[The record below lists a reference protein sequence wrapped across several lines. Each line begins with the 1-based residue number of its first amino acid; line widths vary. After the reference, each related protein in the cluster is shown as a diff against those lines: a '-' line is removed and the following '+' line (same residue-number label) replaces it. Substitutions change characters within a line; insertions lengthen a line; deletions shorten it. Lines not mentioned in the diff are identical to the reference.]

1 VFSGSPIPS
10 TAPTL
15 PPDVANVPPLPKKLT
30 LRQRWDR
37 FPSTLPLWVMLL
49 LITALGGFFRFWR
62 LSYQTY
68 WTDESS
74 TISKIRGT
82 FDYMLMRLSDQ
93 GFPPGWYSGLRWWCL
108 WFENMTHSGAVGFS
122 PLVTRSLTAILGTL
136 TVPAMYFLG
145 RQFTDRKGALL
156 VMLLTAVNPYFI
168 YYSRDIKMYP
178 AMWFFV
184 VLNMALFFKW
194 QTSHKHLI
202 WFPLFVLT
210 GFLMTAMQS
219 MAWFIVGLQFLF
231 LLTRPRLKGL
241 DGPLWLVGV
250 GFMAALPAYWYT
262 HRNEWVGRVVDQGS
276 DGGLA
281 WIPHYTDMSW
291 KTLAGLPTAHLLGY
305 AWPVYPG
312 DLHIER
318 VNKWIYAIFHPF
330 NTAYPADMD
339 KADWL
344 RIKDWFD
351 MGGMDFDKHLATRSW
366 QWMADAQ
373 LYVALAFFAI
383 LLLGL
388 IPWRGIRL
396 SPERLESVTQRRWW
410 WVAAWILVPT
420 TVLALTW
427 IPETSPWHDSI
438 WRSFDPPQIWEP
450 RYLGM
455 IVPAW
460 ILWMAASLRRLP
472 TWPVRT
478 LAILFAVAACGFSA
492 LSNHLL
498 LRNTPF
504 QQPAA
509 IAMRYYDPKHK
520 ESLAVGTPATA
531 YPQESEEI
539 TYTIAAGDRPSTEW
553 DPIISGDRW
562 RSSLYGPAESVAF
575 VTLMHNLPSVKTIIL
590 TDRYGDLTDPKDP
603 LSNDSVAK
611 RLGPQWKLAEEQ
623 TYRWHYEWRFY
634 IFHVW
639 RTRVW
644 VRVPPTTAAA
654 PARAVR

>member
-1 VFSGSPIPS
+1 VYSGSPIPA

-15 PPDVANVPPLPKKLT
+15 LPDVGISPTLPAKPT

-37 FPSTLPLWVMLL
+37 FPSTLPLWTLL
-49 LITALGGFFRFWR
+49 LLFTALGAFLRFWR

-74 TISKIRGT
+74 TIVKIRGS
-82 FDYMLMRLSDQ
+82 FDYMLARLSEQ
-93 GFPPGWYSGLRWWCL
+93 GFPPGWYAGLRWWCL
-108 WFENMTHSGAVGFS
+108 WFENLTHSGATGFS
-122 PLVTRSLTAILGTL
+122 PLVTRSLTALIGTL
-136 TVPAMYFLG
+136 TVPAMYFLS

-156 VMLLTAVNPYFI
+156 VMLLTAVNPYLI

-184 VLNMALFFKW
+184 VLNVALFFKW
-194 QTSHKHLI
+194 QTTHKHLL

-219 MAWFIVGLQFLF
+219 MAWFIVGLEFLF
-231 LLTRPRLKGL
+231 LLTRPRLRPL
-241 DGPLWLVGV
+241 DGPLWLFGVGV
-250 GFMAALPAYWYT
+250 MALLPAYWYT
-262 HRNEWVGRVVDQGS
+262 HRTEWFDRVVDQGS

-281 WIPHYTDMSW
+281 WIPHFTDMSW

-305 AWPVYPG
+305 AWPVYLN
-312 DLHIER
+312 DLRIER
-318 VNKWIYAIFHPF
+318 VNHWMYALFHPF
-330 NTAYPADMD
+330 NTAYPPDAD

-344 RIKDWFD
+344 RVKDWFD
-351 MGGMDFDKHLATRSW
+351 LGGLDFDKHLATRSW

-388 IPWRGIRL
+388 IPWRGIRR
-396 SPERLESVTQRRWW
+396 SPERLHSVTQRRWW
-410 WVAAWILVPT
+410 WVAAWILIPT

-427 IPETSPWHDSI
+427 IPETSPWHEWI

-460 ILWMAASLRRLP
+460 ILWLAASLRRLP

-478 LAILFAVAACGFSA
+478 LAILFVLAASTFSA

-504 QQPAA
+504 RQAA
-509 IAMRYYDPKHK
+509 DIAMRYYDPNNKQ
-520 ESLAVGTPATA
+520 SLAIGTPATA
-531 YPQESEEI
+531 YPQESEEL
-539 TYTIAAGDRPSTEW
+539 TYTLAAGERPTTAW
-553 DPIISGDRW
+553 NPIIAGDHW
-562 RSSLYGPAESVAF
+562 HRSIYAPAESIAF

-590 TDRYGDLTDPKDP
+590 TDRFGDLTDPKDP
-603 LSNDSVAK
+603 LSNDSLAK
-611 RLGPQWKLAEEQ
+611 KLGPQWKLVETQ
-623 TYRWHYEWRFY
+623 TYEWHYEWRFY
-634 IFHVW
+634 LFHTW

-644 VRVPPTTAAA
+644 TRIPPTTH
-654 PARAVR
+654 PK